1 MKEVSHKDYLK
12 YPFETAGAIRER
24 IKSPFPYYFDDDKKN
39 TILNIFFSLLVML
52 LIVAVKRDHYDAVLL
67 VGASIFAVVHS
78 HIVWFPKF
86 WPALDAANWTVG
98 KHILYSL
105 WQMIVCCFFIPV
117 VLQLF
122 GIHPELSL
130 AEKMIGMVPKVF
142 GYGALP
148 VVIMTLLIHNQ
159 MLSEGLKN
167 AVRANGE
174 LAQIQ
179 RLKLTPEAGKSTTI
193 TIHSDTRESLEIHP
207 ADLLYIEA
215 SDNYSTFFFLTG
227 ERVEKKIL
235 RMNLKTVETQVNN
248 YLAIRCHRS
257 YVVNLS
263 AVTHVT
269 GNANGYRLAVRNTNF
284 TIPVS
289 RAKGKE
295 VIQKIEQ
302 MRNVIEMN

>member
-1 MKEVSHKDYLK
+1 MKDVSHKGNQKFY
-12 YPFETAGAIRER
+12 YETAAAMKETL
-24 IKSPFPYYFDDDKKN
+24 KCPFPYYFDDDKKN
-39 TILNIFFSLLVML
+39 TVLNVLFSLLVMA
-52 LIVAVKRDHYDAVLL
+52 LIVAVKRDNYEAVLL

-78 HIVWFPKF
+78 HIVWFPKL
-86 WPALDAANWTVG
+86 WPVLDTANWTVG

-130 AEKMIGMVPKVF
+130 VQTVIAMIPKVF
-142 GYGALP
+142 GYGFLP

-167 AVRANGE
+167 AVRANEE

-179 RLKLTPEAGKSTTI
+179 RLKQEPDASKTSTI

-207 ADLLYIEA
+207 SDLLYIEA
-215 SDNYSTFFFLTG
+215 SDNYSTFFYRNG
-227 ERVEKKIL
+227 QGVEKKIL
-235 RMNLKTVETQVNN
+235 RINLKSVEAQVNN

-269 GNANGYRLAVRNTNF
+269 GNANGYRLAVKNTNF
-284 TIPVS
+284 TVPVS

-302 MRNVIEMN
+302 MRNVIEMS